1 MFTSD
6 LTRRQ
11 RAWPGAACVA
21 LSPRRRGL
29 TRRLCDR
36 GAAQPQRA
44 AAGRAVGGRRVNP
57 SPASG
62 RPLPRCKTTS
72 SPGGRRASSPRRCA
86 WSRATC
92 RSSARVSPR
101 VPEHLIARGPPLGRP
116 RVVLA
121 PAAAP
126 APRTARDHTNNARR
140 ERALRTTAAPAPRG
154 TTQTTP

>member
-21 LSPRRRGL
+21 RPSRQRGPRRRS
-29 TRRLCDR
+29 CDR
-36 GAAQPQRA
+36 GAAQAQRA

-57 SPASG
+57 SPA
-62 RPLPRCKTTS
+62 RAPLPRCKTTS
-72 SPGGRRASSPRRCA
+72 SPAGRRASSPRRCA

-92 RSSARVSPR
+92 RSSARARAR